1 MKIILS
7 RFSREA
13 IDERESFQVCYLFET
28 SINFLK
34 KAGLL
39 KLYRV
44 SVRSLQVVK
53 FNCITNYTKIYS
65 SDKL

>member
-7 RFSREA
+7 RFSRE
-13 IDERESFQVCYLFET
+13 IVDERESVQVCHLFET
-28 SINFLK
+28 SVNFLK
-34 KAGLL
+34 KA
-39 KLYRV
+39 
-44 SVRSLQVVK
+44 VVQ